1 MNEKNCLLTR
11 ADVLQIEMNF
21 LSFQESEPESYKATS
36 EGNIKRINLCRRHA
50 VVQAVGNA
58 NKTCKIQILVM
69 LPCFTFTHKSKFTYS
84 RTKIFNFT
92 FSRQDP
98 CFTHSRVKKFHFTFS
113 RQKKGSRVHTKR
125 FEPWHTKEFFS
136 QILNLF
142 TPKWQFYN
150 TSNLKKILFRPTM
163 VGNFLRKFISF
174 HVSPP

>member
-1 MNEKNCLLTR
+1 
-11 ADVLQIEMNF
+11 
-21 LSFQESEPESYKATS
+21 
-36 EGNIKRINLCRRHA
+36 
-50 VVQAVGNA
+50 
-58 NKTCKIQILVM
+58 M

-125 FEPWHTKEFFS
+125 LEPWHTKEFFS

-150 TSNLKKILFRPTM
+150 TSNLKKILRCLPTYQM
-163 VGNFLRKFISF
+163 TMSKTDSDQNLYRIFKDICIKVFKDL
-174 HVSPP
+174 